1 VWEGAGQWEDGV
13 SSIED
18 LIERRIRTIGVIT
31 TLMLNA
37 WGHDMRLPEWAWE
50 HEATLRMMWEASIG
64 VAMWNDIYSL
74 KKELAAMEMDN
85 IVPLLVYHHDLSA
98 QEAVDMA
105 LEMLA
110 KSWEDFCAAESRL
123 RDAVE
128 GASADVKI
136 SVDLWV
142 DACLDVLLGHVAWS
156 LQVPRYRPRTALRGG
171 AGFEVVL

>member
-13 SSIED
+13 SSIENF
-18 LIERRIRTIGVIT
+18 IERRIQTIGVIT

-37 WGHDMRLPEWAWE
+37 WGHGMRLPEWVWE
-50 HEATLRMMWEASIG
+50 HEATLRMMREASIG

-105 LEMLA
+105 LEILA

-136 SVDLWV
+136 SV
-142 DACLDVLLGHVAWS
+142 
-156 LQVPRYRPRTALRGG
+156 
-171 AGFEVVL
+171 E